1 MGAPRR
7 KVGFTKTVE
16 TQAEVPCSSR
26 RKTVAKKTVESQT
39 EDLCMHERKADGKIC
54 VATQTEVPSWDAS
67 TQVTGCVDCWSLAF
81 AVPDDGGHT
90 CIRCD
95 QLNDLLSLV
104 IDLKEEVERLR
115 TIKDCEREID
125 RWCQSLSASRSWH
138 TAEALHGACQP
149 LPPCKQ
155 VVERNQPADG
165 AAVSSLS
172 SPPPSSNLREE
183 EEWKQVPAR
192 QGGHPPSQPS
202 SAPQVPLHNRFETV
216 EGGPPWGCVGWS
228 GQPHASRLPPPGRT
242 EG

>member
-1 MGAPRR
+1 M
-7 KVGFTKTVE
+7 
-16 TQAEVPCSSR
+16 
-26 RKTVAKKTVESQT
+26 
-39 EDLCMHERKADGKIC
+39 
-54 VATQTEVPSWDAS
+54 
-67 TQVTGCVDCWSLAF
+67 
-81 AVPDDGGHT
+81 PDDGGRT

-183 EEWKQVPAR
+183 EEWKQILAR
-192 QGGHPPSQPS
+192 QVGHPP
-202 SAPQVPLHNRFETV
+202 F
-216 EGGPPWGCVGWS
+216 
-228 GQPHASRLPPPGRT
+228 
-242 EG
+242 